1 MTISRRGRAVTRKG
15 RKSAKNNRKS
25 KVVVERFDVDE
36 VEDVDEE
43 DEEEEDDEPF
53 YAPAEILSE
62 DAQKSVLNR
71 LSRIIGHLQSIRRM
85 AEAEREI
92 EPMLVQISAVKAAL
106 NGVGKE
112 MVRELIQARC
122 RRADAELSSDDV
134 DEIFALVG
142 RYLK

>member
-25 KVVVERFDVDE
+25 KVVVERFDVD
-36 VEDVDEE
+36 DVDEE